1 MLNAIKTQEIM
12 SMRSAKEK
20 YKTQYFVMIIT
31 QEVDNIYGDLG
42 YVIYTADDERELPN
56 MPRDEYSG
64 KKVAFLKGIAADPCP
79 HVGNVVY
86 HD

>member
-1 MLNAIKTQEIM
+1 M

-31 QEVDNIYGDLG
+31 QIVDNIYGDLG

-56 MPRDEYSG
+56 VSKDEYNG
-64 KKVAFLKGIAADPCP
+64 KKIAFLKGIAADPYP
-79 HVGNVVY
+79 QVGNVVY
-86 HD
+86 YG